1 MKRIGW
7 SLLLL
12 GAALLTAGCPKP
24 NAGQP
29 PQQEVISIPETV
41 DGEKVTGAVGRALL
55 KGVTEAPAPQQPDD
69 SAPSNP

>member
-12 GAALLTAGCPKP
+12 GVALLAAGCPKP
-24 NAGQP
+24 NAGP
-29 PQQEVISIPETV
+29 PQEEVIRIPETV

-55 KGVTEAPAPQQPDD
+55 KGVTEAPAPQQPDN

>member
-29 PQQEVISIPETV
+29 QDEVISIPETD

-55 KGVTEAPAPQQPDD
+55 KGVTEAPAPQKPDN

>member
-24 NAGQP
+24 NAGPP
-29 PQQEVISIPETV
+29 PQEEVIFIPKTV

-55 KGVTEAPAPQQPDD
+55 KGVTEAPAPQQPDN
-69 SAPSNP
+69 STPPNS